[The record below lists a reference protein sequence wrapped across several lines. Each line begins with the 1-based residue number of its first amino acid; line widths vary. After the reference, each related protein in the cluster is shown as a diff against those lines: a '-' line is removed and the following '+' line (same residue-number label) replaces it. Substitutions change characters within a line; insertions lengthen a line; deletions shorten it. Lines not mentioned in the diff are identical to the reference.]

1 MKVVALAGESGVG
14 KSTIAQQL
22 FRPLGYLDVAL
33 ADEIKVRAV
42 ATGVTTFEE
51 VFVGPKT
58 PEVRTWLQE
67 EGTERGRQVFGEDV
81 WCRALFARLR
91 KYEYFWGANQF
102 VVTDVRF
109 PSEVRYIRNNGGIV
123 LRVDAPHRLGTNRL
137 TQDQR
142 QHSSETALS
151 GMSADDFDGVVLN
164 DPAYG
169 GTVAWQ
175 IQAHLY
181 MARLGTRTGRRVMDY
196 RGVPEMD
203 GLTVSQK
210 CALLRLMFPQY
221 DWNDA
226 E

>member
-1 MKVVALAGESGVG
+1 MKVVALAGASGVG
-14 KSTIAQQL
+14 KSTIAQQY

-33 ADEIKVRAV
+33 ADELKVRAI
-42 ATGVTTFEE
+42 ATGAATFEE
-51 VFVGPKT
+51 VFVGPK
-58 PEVRTWLQE
+58 PPAVRTWLQE

-81 WCRALFARLR
+81 WCRALFARLQM
-91 KYEYFWGANQF
+91 YEHFWGANQF

-109 PSEVRYIRNNGGIV
+109 PNEVQYIRHNGGIV
-123 LRVDAPHRLGTNRL
+123 LRVEAPNRLGLNAL
-137 TQDQR
+137 TDTQR
-142 QHSSETALS
+142 QHASETALS
-151 GMSADDFDGVVLN
+151 SMDNDDFDGVLLN
-164 DPAYG
+164 DPSDVF
-169 GTVAWQ
+169 TVGWQ

-210 CALLRLMFPQY
+210 CALLRRMFPQY

-226 E
+226 D